1 MDKITFT
8 FSDTEETVE
17 FFVLEQTKFQGHM
30 YLLVTDSDVDED
42 EDAQAYI
49 FKDISAMEDKES
61 IYVPVEDEKEL
72 DAVSKIFEEL
82 LEDVEFE
89 SAE

>member
-17 FFVLEQTKFQGHM
+17 FFVLEQTKFQGHQ
-30 YLLVTDSDVDED
+30 YLLVTEDDSQ

-49 FKDISAMEDKES
+49 MKDLSAPEEKEAV
-61 IYVPVEDEKEL
+61 YEFVDDEKEL
-72 DAVSKIFEEL
+72 EALSQIFAEI
-82 LEDVEFE
+82 LEDVDFE
-89 SAE
+89 TE